1 MRETLLFCGLIFCLC
16 ISCSNQ
22 SQTKGKK
29 QNLQESLINSSKL
42 LYDTARFDLNPDI
55 RLFTAIA
62 FANISGY
69 DHENTVMSSERLKM
83 RNYLDSILPKDYK
96 EKIAGT
102 FKATDPTIFATV
114 GSKAF
119 NLSLP
124 PGFNWLPDSASLTT
138 PEFRK
143 DEKFA
148 VLLKEFYL
156 NADIP
161 SLWNKYYPKLKKTN
175 YEYAPYFDNAIKDI
189 IVFCRIN
196 ESCFDSVKFHFNVCP
211 FIQNESGFTCKS
223 KNDIYIIVSPRKT
236 LPGPDA
242 FYHEALHH
250 IINPMVEKNRLLLH
264 KYNQITSVGMESRVI
279 VFNYIDDLL
288 CESMVRTIDYHLQEK
303 FYGWSKEETLEKI
316 NNQYRSG
323 LILMPFLYEKLLD
336 YNENSVSLE
345 EYLPVIINQID
356 IEKEKKRWNSFIKAI
371 SINANIKVSASRF

>member
-1 MRETLLFCGLIFCLC
+1 MRENLLFYGFIFLF
-16 ISCSNQ
+16 IGCSNP

-29 QNLQESLINSSKL
+29 QNSPESLPDSTKF
-42 LYDTARFDLNPDI
+42 DTVRFDLKPDI
-55 RLFTAIA
+55 RLFTAMA

-69 DHENTVMSSERLKM
+69 DHENTVMSGERLKM
-83 RNYLDSILPKDYK
+83 RSYLDSILPKEYK

-102 FKATDPTIFATV
+102 FKATDRTIFATV

-124 PGFNWLPDSASLTT
+124 PGLNWLPDSATLTT
-138 PEFRK
+138 PGYRK

-148 VLLKEFYL
+148 ALLNEFYL

-161 SLWNKYYPKLKKTN
+161 SLWNKYYPQLKKTN

-196 ESCFDSVKFHFNVCP
+196 DSCFDAVKFHFNVCP
-211 FIQNESGFTCKS
+211 FMQNESGFTCKS

-250 IINPMVEKNRLLLH
+250 IINPLVEKNRLLLH
-264 KYNQITSVGMESRVI
+264 KYNQITSIGRESRVI
-279 VFNYIDDLL
+279 AFNYIDDLFS
-288 CESMVRTIDYHLQEK
+288 ESMVRTIDYLLREK
-303 FYGWSKEETLEKI
+303 YYGWSKEETLEKI
-316 NNQYRSG
+316 NNQYGSG
-323 LILMPFLYEKLLD
+323 LIFMPFLYEKLLD
-336 YNENSVSLE
+336 YNESSVSLE
-345 EYLPVIINQID
+345 DYLPLIINQID
-356 IEKEKKRWNSFIKAI
+356 SVREKERWSSFNKAK
-371 SINANIKVSASRF
+371 STTANN